1 MLEFDVTESRARLR
15 ELRKKGI
22 SVSFNAW
29 LIKVIGSVVSKHP
42 EAAAYFYNK
51 KKIKETYFN
60 TDSQGITAFANQ
72 TKQDEF
78 GHIVPFVL
86 ITLYATYLLISK
98 NYVLSI
104 SIIVSNIVF
113 NLYPVLMQRHH
124 RTYKAKD

>member
-1 MLEFDVTESRARLR
+1 MLHLGVRYFSKA
-15 ELRKKGI
+15 
-22 SVSFNAW
+22 
-29 LIKVIGSVVSKHP
+29 VV
-42 EAAAYFYNK
+42 AIFYNK

-86 ITLYATYLLISK
+86 ITLYAIYLLISK

-124 RTYKAKD
+124 RTYKATT